1 MIARLVRLL
10 RRRWLAMRVVQLK
23 SEIVHLEHEREHIGP
38 ALDRALRQL
47 GHARIDLAMLDVRR
61 PPINRASGPGKRDGI
76 TRFSLLAANRRTK

>member
-1 MIARLVRLL
+1 MIARLIRAF

-47 GHARIDLAMLDVRR
+47 GHTRVDLAMLDIQR
-61 PPINRASGPGKRDGI
+61 PPITHAIGPGRRDGV
-76 TRFSLLAANRRTK
+76 TRFSLRAKGKA